1 MTRLRREAATAGRPP
16 TENDRQLSTDNRQ
29 PTMHRL
35 SPDVVFRDLEGEAV
49 ILDLTSG
56 RYFGLN
62 AVGTRI
68 WMLLEAG
75 TPIEQIVRT
84 VAEEYAADAAQI
96 DRDVKALVE
105 DLLSRRLIIRADEP
119 RGGPA

>member
-1 MTRLRREAATAGRPP
+1 
-16 TENDRQLSTDNRQ
+16 
-29 PTMHRL
+29 MHHL

-75 TPIEQIVRT
+75 TPIEQIVRAI
-84 VAEEYAADAAQI
+84 AEEYAADAAQI

>member
-1 MTRLRREAATAGRPP
+1 
-16 TENDRQLSTDNRQ
+16 
-29 PTMHRL
+29 MHHL

-75 TPIEQIVRT
+75 TPIEQIVRAI
-84 VAEEYAADAAQI
+84 AEEYEADAAQI
-96 DRDVKALVE
+96 DRDVKALIE
-105 DLLSRRLIIRADEP
+105 DLSSRRLIVWSDAP